1 MSEVTP
7 PDESSTEPTKDA
19 SKTEAQPATQPVE
32 AKGARLVDID
42 RNLAPVRR
50 LLAWLASD
58 TRTRL
63 RKPSHVEGAT
73 RPWLERLQ
81 ALNLAEAIREAVAR
95 IEQSVTNIDEQSIED
110 MALNINTAY
119 QELTRLDAILGLPLR
134 SRGPYPPARRRKV
147 KRKAPA
153 PDVRD
158 EPLAAEDAP
167 RETSKPANNRRGGRR
182 EPHSE
187 EAGRREVASESQ
199 LREKAPDRWSGNL
212 VQSLTE
218 VGLPQELVDI
228 FAGMSVT
235 TVAELLALQPSGYE
249 DHGVVVGAGTT
260 QEPGDLCLSGRVV
273 RTWIVLG
280 AKGVTQQHVA
290 FAGQEECLVTLRA
303 GERMPRV
310 GDRMIFR
317 GTQSCEDGVLRL
329 ADGRRVRAASD
340 KHVYSTTY
348 GLDSASDAQMQD
360 AISKLYGGFAKVRDP
375 LTDEMRGEMMKLG
388 DALLR
393 IQREPCGRAKERLA
407 FDEAL
412 GFFLS
417 HGYQRQ
423 NVRGPRGTAHPIVNS
438 LVSRLSADALYQLND
453 EQQVALEGV
462 RRDLARQE
470 AMARVLVGQEGSGLS
485 LVVLHT
491 IVMVAET
498 RSQVAVV
505 CSSSSS
511 AEEQYALWER
521 MLKDMGLVA
530 RFIDGEP
537 SAAMRDALDRGEVH
551 VVFGTPALL
560 AADVEYRR
568 LGLVISDI
576 QLEGPRVLDQLR
588 KRSGPP
594 VDLLLIARHEGVA
607 CSRHALCMRYADHD
621 MAALPPGASGIAGVL
636 IDDGQ
641 RSEAYAGLVS
651 ALARGRQGMVV
662 FPRIKGDDVLDL
674 EGARNLVRVL
684 GDGELKGYK
693 VGLYH
698 GRDSRDERQRTH
710 QRFLNRALDVLVVTG
725 EYEDAIVTPGL
736 GAVVVEQAQLCSPMR
751 LTAIM
756 GHLRSAPVAGELW
769 CVVAGDEDDAQRD
782 VLQSLLDA
790 NFQRAEAV
798 HTAED
803 DEASPNWAWLDTAVH
818 KSAVVDA
825 HKMAA
830 KLLHM
835 DHTLKRA
842 PAHDIARAARN
853 TWAQLFPNEEEHPCP
868 LPRWSQDRKR
878 RRRRRR
884 R

>member
-7 PDESSTEPTKDA
+7 PKEPSADLAIDA
-19 SKTEAQPATQPVE
+19 STSQAPSVEQPVE
-32 AKGARLVDID
+32 AKEARLVDID
-42 RNLAPVRR
+42 RNLAPIRR
-50 LLAWLASD
+50 LLAWLAND
-58 TRTRL
+58 TRSRL
-63 RKPSHVEGAT
+63 YKPSHVEGAI

-81 ALNLAEAIREAVAR
+81 ALNLAQAIREGVAR
-95 IEQSVTNIDEQSIED
+95 IDQSVANIDEHPIES
-110 MALNINTAY
+110 MTLHINTAY

-158 EPLAAEDAP
+158 EVLVAEEAP
-167 RETSKPANNRRGGRR
+167 RETAKPRSERRDERDELPAEDGARR
-182 EPHSE
+182 E
-187 EAGRREVASESQ
+187 AATESQ
-199 LREKAPDRWSGNL
+199 PREKTPDRWGGNL

-218 VGLPQELVDI
+218 VGFTQELVDI
-228 FAGMSVT
+228 FAEMSVA
-235 TVAELLALQPSGYE
+235 TVAELLAIQPSGYE
-249 DHGVVVGAGTT
+249 DHGAVLGAGTT
-260 QEPGDLCLSGRVV
+260 QEEGDLCLSGRVA
-273 RTWIVLG
+273 RTWVVLD
-280 AKGVTQQHVA
+280 AKGEAQQHVG
-290 FAGQEECLVTLRA
+290 FTGQEECLVTLRV

-317 GTQSCEDGVLRL
+317 GIQSFEDGVLRL
-329 ADGRRVRAASD
+329 TDGHRVRAASD

-348 GLDSASDAQMQD
+348 GLDSVSDIQMRD

-537 SAAMRDALDRGEVH
+537 SAAMRDALERGEVH

-560 AADVEYRR
+560 AADVDYRR

-576 QLEGPRVLDQLR
+576 QLEGPRVLDGLR
-588 KRSGPP
+588 KRSGTP

-621 MAALPPGASGIAGVL
+621 MAALPPGAAGIAGVL

-641 RSEAYAGLVS
+641 RAEAYAGLVN
-651 ALARGRQGMVV
+651 ALGRGRQGMVV
-662 FPRIKGDDVLDL
+662 FPRIQGDDVLDL

-769 CVVAGDEDDAQRD
+769 CVVAGDEDDAQRV

-790 NFQRAEAV
+790 SFQRSEEGSHAQ
-798 HTAED
+798 D
-803 DEASPNWAWLDTAVH
+803 DEASPNWAWLDAALH

-842 PAHDIARAARN
+842 PAQDIARAARN
-853 TWAQLFPNEEEHPCP
+853 TWAQLFPNEDEYPCP